1 LGGKAMKN
9 DFEEEK
15 ESKKWEK
22 SLLRN
27 IMTGA
32 IVLLIAITGFIII
45 LNKDAKISELYVE
58 KNNLN
63 TIIETRDSVINA
75 LDGTISE
82 IEENITF
89 IKNKRG
95 QLELEKQEGNR
106 EQKKRI
112 IEDIALMNTMLEESE
127 KKIDELNKKLASSNV
142 ELSSFKNRISK
153 LTSELKEQNEVVVQM
168 QRELEQKD
176 FQLAELDM
184 KVNEMTQDILVMN
197 DSISVMND
205 SIAVKTEKL
214 QQMDEQLHKAY
225 WTFGTFKEL
234 KENGVVAREGGILGI
249 LGTNKTLNKQLNDN
263 YFTELDIRST
273 QTIPLYAKKAE
284 VISEHSDSSYRFVY
298 QDDSIAY
305 LVIEDPNEFWKLTKY
320 AVIEVK

>member
-1 LGGKAMKN
+1 MKKGI
-9 DFEEEK
+9 EEENK
-15 ESKKWEK
+15 SKKWEK

-27 IMTGA
+27 IVTGA

-45 LNKDAKISELYVE
+45 LNKDAKISELHVE

-63 TIIETRDSVINA
+63 SLIETRDSVIND

-82 IEENITF
+82 IEQNITF

-95 QLELEKQEGNR
+95 QLEMEQQEGSPD
-106 EQKKRI
+106 QKARI

-127 KKIDELNKKLASSNV
+127 KKIEELNEKLASSNV
-142 ELSSFKNRISK
+142 DLSSFRNRIAK
-153 LTSELKEQNEVVVQM
+153 LTSDLNEQNEVVVQL

-176 FQLAELDM
+176 FQLAEMDM
-184 KVNEMTQDILVMN
+184 KVTEMSQEILVMF

-205 SIAVKTEKL
+205 SIVDKTEKL

-234 KENGVVAREGGILGI
+234 KENGVVTREGGILGI
-249 LGTNKTLNKQLNDN
+249 LGKTKALNKNLNEN

-273 QTIPLYAKKAE
+273 QTIPLYTKKAE
-284 VISEHSDSSYRFVY
+284 IISEHSDSSYRFVY
-298 QDDSIAY
+298 QDDLIAF
-305 LVIEDPNEFWKLTKY
+305 LEIEDPNEFWKLTKY

>member
-1 LGGKAMKN
+1 MKKG
-9 DFEEEK
+9 FEEEK

-27 IMTGA
+27 IVTGA

-45 LNKDAKISELYVE
+45 LNKDAKISELHVE
-58 KNNLN
+58 KNNLSS
-63 TIIETRDSVINA
+63 IIETRDSVINE

-82 IEENITF
+82 IEQNITF

-95 QLELEKQEGNR
+95 QLELEQQEGNP
-106 EQKKRI
+106 EQKERI

-127 KKIDELNKKLASSNV
+127 KKIEELNEKLASSNV
-142 ELSSFKNRISK
+142 ELSSFRNRIAK
-153 LTSELKEQNEVVVQM
+153 LTADLKEQNEVVVQL

-176 FQLAELDM
+176 FQLAEMDM
-184 KVNEMTQDILVMN
+184 KVNEMTQEILVMH
-197 DSISVMND
+197 DSLSVMND
-205 SIAVKTEKL
+205 SIVEKTEKL

-234 KENGVVAREGGILGI
+234 KENGVVTREGGILGI
-249 LGTNKTLNKQLNDN
+249 LGKNKTLNKELNDN

-298 QDDSIAY
+298 QDDLIAY
-305 LVIEDPNEFWKLTKY
+305 LEIEDPNEFWKLTKY

>member
-1 LGGKAMKN
+1 MLKNKSEYFKCRKNVKLIWEEKAMKKG
-9 DFEEEK
+9 FEEEK

-27 IMTGA
+27 IVTGA

-63 TIIETRDSVINA
+63 SLIETRDSVIND

-82 IEENITF
+82 IEQNITF

-95 QLELEKQEGNR
+95 QLELEQQEGSPA
-106 EQKKRI
+106 QKERI

-127 KKIDELNKKLASSNV
+127 KKIEELNEKLASSNV
-142 ELSSFKNRISK
+142 ELSSFRNRIAK
-153 LTSELKEQNEVVVQM
+153 LTSDLKEQNEVVVQL

-176 FQLAELDM
+176 FQLAEMDM
-184 KVNEMTQDILVMN
+184 KVTEMSQEILVMH

-205 SIAVKTEKL
+205 SIVEKTEKL
-214 QQMDEQLHKAY
+214 QQMDERA
-225 WTFGTFKEL
+225 
-234 KENGVVAREGGILGI
+234 
-249 LGTNKTLNKQLNDN
+249 
-263 YFTELDIRST
+263 S
-273 QTIPLYAKKAE
+273 
-284 VISEHSDSSYRFVY
+284 
-298 QDDSIAY
+298 
-305 LVIEDPNEFWKLTKY
+305 
-320 AVIEVK
+320 

>member
-1 LGGKAMKN
+1 MKN

-205 SIAVKTEKL
+205 SIVVKTEKI

-234 KENGVVAREGGILGI
+234 KENGVVSRKGGILGI

-298 QDDSIAY
+298 QDDLIAY
-305 LVIEDPNEFWKLTKY
+305 LEIEDPNEFWKLTKY

>member
-1 LGGKAMKN
+1 MKK
-9 DFEEEK
+9 DFEEENK
-15 ESKKWEK
+15 SKKWEK

-27 IMTGA
+27 IVTGA

-63 TIIETRDSVINA
+63 SLIEIRDSVINE

-82 IEENITF
+82 IEQNITF

-95 QLELEKQEGNR
+95 QLELEQQEGSPD
-106 EQKKRI
+106 QKERI

-127 KKIDELNKKLASSNV
+127 KKIEELNKKLASSNMD
-142 ELSSFKNRISK
+142 LSSFRNRIAK
-153 LTSELKEQNEVVVQM
+153 LTSDLKEQNEVVVQL

-176 FQLAELDM
+176 FQLAEMDM
-184 KVNEMTQDILVMN
+184 KVTEMSQNILIMH

-205 SIAVKTEKL
+205 SIVEKTEKL

-234 KENGVVAREGGILGI
+234 KENGVITREGGILGI
-249 LGTNKTLNKQLNDN
+249 LGKNKTLNKNLNEN
-263 YFTELDIRST
+263 YFTELDIRNT
-273 QTIPLYAKKAE
+273 QTIPLYTKKAE
-284 VISEHSDSSYRFVY
+284 VISEHSDSSYCFVY
-298 QDDSIAY
+298 QDDLIAY
-305 LVIEDPNEFWKLTKY
+305 LEIEDPNEFWKLTKY

>member
-1 LGGKAMKN
+1 MKKG
-9 DFEEEK
+9 FEEENK
-15 ESKKWEK
+15 SKKWEK

-27 IMTGA
+27 IVTGA

-63 TIIETRDSVINA
+63 SLIETRDSVINE

-82 IEENITF
+82 IEQNITF

-95 QLELEKQEGNR
+95 QLELEQQEGSPD
-106 EQKKRI
+106 QKERI

-142 ELSSFKNRISK
+142 DLSSFRNRIAK
-153 LTSELKEQNEVVVQM
+153 LTSDLEEQNEVVVQL

-176 FQLAELDM
+176 FQLAEMDM
-184 KVNEMTQDILVMN
+184 KVSEMTEEILVMN

-205 SIAVKTEKL
+205 SIVDKTEKL

-234 KENGVVAREGGILGI
+234 KENGVITREGGILGI
-249 LGTNKTLNKQLNDN
+249 LGKNKTLNKNLNES

-273 QTIPLYAKKAE
+273 QSIPLYAKKAE
-284 VISEHSDSSYRFVY
+284 VISEHSDSSYHFVY
-298 QDDSIAY
+298 QDDLIAY
-305 LVIEDPNEFWKLTKY
+305 LEIEDPNEFWKLTKY

>member
-205 SIAVKTEKL
+205 SIVVKTEKI

-234 KENGVVAREGGILGI
+234 KENGVVSRKGGILGI

-298 QDDSIAY
+298 QDDLIAY
-305 LVIEDPNEFWKLTKY
+305 LEIEDPNEFWKLTKY

>member
-1 LGGKAMKN
+1 MKK
-9 DFEEEK
+9 DFDEGN
-15 ESKKWEK
+15 SKKWEK

-27 IMTGA
+27 IVTGA
-32 IVLLIAITGFIII
+32 IVLLVAITGFIIV

-58 KNNLN
+58 KNKLDA
-63 TIIETRDSVINA
+63 IIETRDSVINE

-95 QLELEKQEGNR
+95 QLELEQQEGGPD
-106 EQKKRI
+106 QKERI

-127 KKIDELNKKLASSNV
+127 KKIEELNEKLASSNV
-142 ELSSFKNRISK
+142 ELSSFRNRIAK
-153 LTSELKEQNEVVVQM
+153 LTADLKEQNEVVVQL
-168 QRELEQKD
+168 QRELEEKD
-176 FQLAELDM
+176 FQLAEMDM
-184 KVNEMTQDILVMN
+184 KVNEMTQEILVMH

-205 SIAVKTEKL
+205 SIVEKTEKL

-234 KENGVVAREGGILGI
+234 KENGVITREGGILGI
-249 LGTNKTLNKQLNDN
+249 LGKNKTLNKDLNEN

-284 VISEHSDSSYRFVY
+284 VISEHSDSSYRLVY
-298 QDDSIAY
+298 QDDLIAY
-305 LVIEDPNEFWKLTKY
+305 LEIEDPEEFWKLTKY

>member
-1 LGGKAMKN
+1 MKKG
-9 DFEEEK
+9 FEEEDK
-15 ESKKWEK
+15 SKKREK

-27 IMTGA
+27 IITGA
-32 IVLLIAITGFIII
+32 IVLLIAITGFIIV

-63 TIIETRDSVINA
+63 SLIESRDSVINE

-95 QLELEKQEGNR
+95 QLQLEQAEGSPD
-106 EQKKRI
+106 QKERI

-127 KKIDELNKKLASSNV
+127 KKIEELNEKLASSNV
-142 ELSSFKNRISK
+142 ELSSFRNRIQK
-153 LTSELKEQNEVVVQM
+153 LTSDLKEQNDVIVQL
-168 QRELEQKD
+168 QRELEEKD
-176 FQLAELDM
+176 YQIAEMDM
-184 KVNEMTQDILVMN
+184 KVNEMSREIMVMY

-205 SIAVKTEKL
+205 SITDKTEKL
-214 QQMDEQLHKAY
+214 QKMDEQLHKAY

-234 KENGVVAREGGILGI
+234 KEHGVVTREGGILGI
-249 LGTNKTLNKQLNDN
+249 LGKSKTLNKDLNEN
-263 YFTELDIRST
+263 YFTELDTRST

-298 QDDSIAY
+298 QDDLIAY
-305 LVIEDPNEFWKLTKY
+305 LEIEDPDEFWKLTKY

>member
-1 LGGKAMKN
+1 MKKG
-9 DFEEEK
+9 FEEVQ
-15 ESKKWEK
+15 ESKKREK

-27 IMTGA
+27 IVTGA
-32 IVLLIAITGFIII
+32 IVMIIAITGFIII

-63 TIIETRDSVINA
+63 SLIETRDSVINE

-82 IEENITF
+82 IEQNITF

-95 QLELEKQEGNR
+95 QLELEQQEGSPA
-106 EQKKRI
+106 QKERI

-127 KKIDELNKKLASSNV
+127 KKIEELNEKLASSNV
-142 ELSSFKNRISK
+142 DFSSFRNRIAK
-153 LTSELKEQNEVVVQM
+153 LTSELKEQNEVVVQL

-176 FQLAELDM
+176 YQLAELDM
-184 KVNEMTQDILVMN
+184 KVNEMSQEILVMFDSINVMN
-197 DSISVMND
+197 DSIVE
-205 SIAVKTEKL
+205 KTEKL

-225 WTFGTFKEL
+225 WAFGTFKEL
-234 KENGVVAREGGILGI
+234 KENGVVTREGGILGI
-249 LGTNKTLNKQLNDN
+249 LGKNKTLNKNLNDN

-284 VISEHSDSSYRFVY
+284 VISEHSENSYRLVY
-298 QDDSIAY
+298 ENDLVAY
-305 LVIEDPNEFWKLTKY
+305 LEIENPDEFWKLTKY
-320 AVIEVK
+320 AVIQVK

>member
-1 LGGKAMKN
+1 MKK
-9 DFEEEK
+9 DFEEENK
-15 ESKKWEK
+15 SKKWEK

-27 IMTGA
+27 IVTGA

-63 TIIETRDSVINA
+63 SLIETRDSVINE

-82 IEENITF
+82 IEQNITF

-95 QLELEKQEGNR
+95 QLELEQQEGSPD
-106 EQKKRI
+106 QKERI

-142 ELSSFKNRISK
+142 DLSSFRNRIAK
-153 LTSELKEQNEVVVQM
+153 LTSDLEEQNEVVVQL

-176 FQLAELDM
+176 FQLAEMDM
-184 KVNEMTQDILVMN
+184 KVSEMTEEILVMN

-205 SIAVKTEKL
+205 SIVDKTEKL

-234 KENGVVAREGGILGI
+234 KENGVITREGGILGI
-249 LGTNKTLNKQLNDN
+249 LGKNKTLNKNLNES

-284 VISEHSDSSYRFVY
+284 VISEHSDSSYHFVY
-298 QDDSIAY
+298 QDDLIAY
-305 LVIEDPNEFWKLTKY
+305 LEIEDPNEFWKLTKY

>member
-1 LGGKAMKN
+1 MKKG
-9 DFEEEK
+9 FEEENK
-15 ESKKWEK
+15 SKKWEK

-27 IMTGA
+27 IVTGA
-32 IVLLIAITGFIII
+32 IVLLIAITGFIIV

-63 TIIETRDSVINA
+63 SLIETRDSVINE

-95 QLELEKQEGNR
+95 QLQLEQAEGGPDQKQ
-106 EQKKRI
+106 RI

-127 KKIDELNKKLASSNV
+127 KKIEELNEKLASSNV
-142 ELSSFKNRISK
+142 ELSSFRNRIQK
-153 LTSELKEQNEVVVQM
+153 LTSDLKEQNEVIVQL
-168 QRELEQKD
+168 QRELEEKD
-176 FQLAELDM
+176 YQIAEMDM
-184 KVNEMTQDILVMN
+184 KVNEMTQEIMIMY

-205 SIAVKTEKL
+205 SIADKTEKL
-214 QQMDEQLHKAY
+214 QKMDEQLHKAY

-234 KENGVVAREGGILGI
+234 KEHGVVTREGGILGI
-249 LGTNKTLNKQLNDN
+249 LGKSKTLNNNLNQN

-298 QDDSIAY
+298 QDDLIAY
-305 LVIEDPNEFWKLTKY
+305 LEIEDPDEFWKLTKY

>member
-1 LGGKAMKN
+1 MKKG
-9 DFEEEK
+9 FEEENK
-15 ESKKWEK
+15 SKKWEK

-27 IMTGA
+27 IVTGA

-63 TIIETRDSVINA
+63 SLIETRDSVIND

-82 IEENITF
+82 IEQNITF

-95 QLELEKQEGNR
+95 QLELEQQEGSP
-106 EQKKRI
+106 EQKERI

-127 KKIDELNKKLASSNV
+127 KKIEELNEKLASSNV
-142 ELSSFKNRISK
+142 DLSSFRNRISK
-153 LTSELKEQNEVVVQM
+153 LTSDLKEQNEVVVQL

-176 FQLAELDM
+176 FQIAEMDM
-184 KVNEMTQDILVMN
+184 KVNEMSQEILVIY

-205 SIAVKTEKL
+205 SIVDKTEKL
-214 QQMDEQLHKAY
+214 QQMDEELHKAY

-234 KENGVVAREGGILGI
+234 KENGVVTREGGILGI
-249 LGTNKTLNKQLNDN
+249 LGKNKTLNKNLNEN
-263 YFTELDIRST
+263 YFTELDIRNT
-273 QTIPLYAKKAE
+273 QTIPLYAKKVE
-284 VISEHSDSSYRFVY
+284 IISEHSDSSYHFVY
-298 QDDSIAY
+298 QDDLVAY
-305 LVIEDPNEFWKLTKY
+305 LEIEDPSEFWKLTKY
-320 AVIEVK
+320 AVIEVKQ